1 MRPLLFSFLEGG
13 VVTKDSAVRAG
24 TEIIVVEAPIP
35 ECDRFVRQM
44 EGARL
49 CHLPAWTRMVERA
62 FGHKGIYLV
71 ARKAGRVCGVL
82 PLTQVRSRLFG
93 HRLISQPFSDYGGPV
108 AANAEAV
115 EALYQ
120 RAVEV
125 ARECGCESMELR
137 NTVRLPYDLHVRT
150 DKISMCLPLTKDPQD
165 VWKGL
170 RHKTRNRVRKAQ
182 GAALVVV
189 SGGLELLDEFYR
201 MWTIRMHELGTPC
214 YPRKLFAC
222 ILETFPDM
230 ARIFVARLDGA
241 TTAGLFA
248 YTFQGWVQSS
258 WGAALRQYDDIGP
271 NYILNWAA
279 IEHYCQEG
287 MKWFDFGRSTV
298 GSGQHIF
305 KERWGADPINLCWQY
320 WTPGGEEPALAR
332 PEDPKYRR
340 KVEMWKRMPLWV
352 SRVLGPV
359 ISPALP

>member
-1 MRPLLFSFLEGG
+1 MVEE
-13 VVTKDSAVRAG
+13 DSAVAA
-24 TEIIVVEAPIP
+24 EIEIVVEDAPSP
-35 ECDRFVRQM
+35 ECDSFVRQKP
-44 EGARL
+44 GARL
-49 CHLPAWTRMVERA
+49 CHAPAWTCMVEQA

-71 ARKAGRVCGVL
+71 ARAAGRVCGVL
-82 PLTQVRSRLFG
+82 PLTHVRSRLFG
-93 HRLISQPFSDYGGPV
+93 DRLISQPFSDYGGPV
-108 AANAEAV
+108 AASPEAR
-115 EALYQ
+115 EALYR

-150 DKISMCLPLTKDPQD
+150 DKISMCLPLAADPQE

-182 GAALVVV
+182 GAGLVVV

-214 YPRKLFAC
+214 YPRKLFTC
-222 ILETFPDM
+222 ILETFPET
-230 ARIFVARLDGA
+230 ARIFLARLNGA
-241 TTAGLFA
+241 AAAGLFVH
-248 YTFQGWVQSS
+248 TFKGWVQSS
-258 WGAALRQYDDIGP
+258 WGAALREYDDIGP

-279 IEHYCQEG
+279 IEDYCREG
-287 MKWFDFGRSTV
+287 MQWFDFGRSTV

-305 KERWGADPINLCWQY
+305 KERWGARRIDLCWQY
-320 WTPGGEEPALAR
+320 WTPGGREPSLAR

-340 KVEMWKRMPLWV
+340 KVELWKRMPLWV